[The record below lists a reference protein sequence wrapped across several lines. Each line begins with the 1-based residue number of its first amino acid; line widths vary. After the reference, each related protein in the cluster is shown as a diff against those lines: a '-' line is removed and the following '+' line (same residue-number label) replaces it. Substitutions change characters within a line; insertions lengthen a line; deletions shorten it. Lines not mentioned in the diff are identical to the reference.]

1 MGFDLPP
8 LAAAIPLAPAAD
20 GLGAVEAN
28 PMELSP
34 VEPVAAEA
42 VAVEPL
48 AVEPLAV
55 AAFFAENA
63 APAISPETWGL
74 APPRLDWRI
83 GPVPAVRRALSELA
97 ERAAAIAAAASA
109 EPHKAVHAQRR
120 TLRRGRALLRL
131 LGPCM
136 AAAQAKDWLGRL
148 GEASRQLGVFRD
160 ADVLPAALRL
170 LGNADRDAVAQLRE
184 QLSADR
190 DAARADP
197 NAILQVRSTADVLL
211 SVALEAQG
219 AELELSPPKLA
230 RSLQASMRRARALA
244 RQANKHPRPEAVHE
258 LRKRAK
264 DLRHQLEWLG
274 VRSGD
279 EALDGLVDWLGDLGE
294 VADLLALQAW
304 LKERSSRTPQR
315 GEILLALR
323 LSKAKRARRCL
334 RDAKVALPGHA
345 KRRARAIVVAALAR
359 ELPA

>member
-8 LAAAIPLAPAAD
+8 LAAPQPLAPSAD
-20 GLGAVEAN
+20 GPVGVEAD
-28 PMELSP
+28 PLEI
-34 VEPVAAEA
+34 PVAEA
-42 VAVEPL
+42 FSAEPL
-48 AVEPLAV
+48 VPSVL
-55 AAFFAENA
+55 
-63 APAISPETWGL
+63 PETWGL

-83 GPVPAVRRALSELA
+83 GPVPAVRRALGELA
-97 ERAAAIAAAASA
+97 ERAAAIAAAAPA

-131 LGPCM
+131 VGPCM
-136 AAAQAKDWLGRL
+136 AAAQAKDWLDRL

-160 ADVLPAALRL
+160 AEVLPAALRL
-170 LGNADRDAVAQLRE
+170 LESADPSAVAQLRD

-190 DAARADP
+190 DVARTDP
-197 NAILQVRSTADVLL
+197 NALLEIRNTAEVLL
-211 SVALEAQG
+211 AVAVEAQS

-244 RQANKHPRPEAVHE
+244 RQANKHPRPESVHE

-274 VRSGD
+274 VRRGD
-279 EALDGLVDWLGDLGE
+279 ETLDGLVDWLGDLGE

-304 LKERSSRTPQR
+304 LKARRSRTPQR

-323 LSKAKRARRCL
+323 VSKAKRARRCL
-334 RDAKVALPGHA
+334 RDAKVALPGKS

-359 ELPA
+359 ELPS

>member
-8 LAAAIPLAPAAD
+8 LAAAQPRAPDAD
-20 GLGAVEAN
+20 GPAAVEAD
-28 PMELSP
+28 PLEIP
-34 VEPVAAEA
+34 VAEPFPAEPVAPSA
-42 VAVEPL
+42 
-48 AVEPLAV
+48 
-55 AAFFAENA
+55 
-63 APAISPETWGL
+63 SPDPWGL

-83 GPVPAVRRALSELA
+83 GAVPAVRRALGELA
-97 ERAAAIAAAASA
+97 ERAAAIAGAAPT

-131 LGPCM
+131 VGPCM
-136 AAAQAKDWLGRL
+136 AAAQAKDWLDSL
-148 GEASRQLGVFRD
+148 GKASRQLGVFRD
-160 ADVLPAALRL
+160 AEVLPAALRL
-170 LGNADRDAVAQLRE
+170 LESAEPSAVAQLRD

-190 DAARADP
+190 DVARTDP
-197 NAILQVRSTADVLL
+197 NALLEIRNTAEVLL
-211 SVALEAQG
+211 AVALEAQS
-219 AELELSPPKLA
+219 AELELSLPKLA

-274 VRSGD
+274 VQRGD
-279 EALDGLVDWLGDLGE
+279 EALNGLVDWLGDLGE

-304 LKERSSRTPQR
+304 LKARRSRTLVR

-323 LSKAKRARRCL
+323 LSRAKRARRCL
-334 RDAKVALPGHA
+334 RDAKLALPGNS